1 MIPEI
6 LIEEDI
12 KEWLKEDIPYW
23 DITTNLL
30 PDKKVKAKIFAKQE
44 GIIAGLTVAEKIFTL
59 LGAEWN
65 ANVQEGQKVSKKQV
79 IAEIKGNIKS
89 LLQGERIALNILGRM
104 SGIATTTAQMIEKTR
119 KINPNLKICAT
130 RKTVPG
136 LAKYDKY
143 AVTIG
148 GGDTHRFNLS
158 DMVLLKENHLS
169 LFSSITEAIAK
180 AKETVSFSKKI
191 EVEVKNEEEAI
202 EAAKAGADIIML
214 DNFKPIQAKHVVKK
228 IREINQNILIELSG
242 NIKIDNIEDFELENV
257 NHISSGS
264 LTHSVKNFDLSM
276 LIE

>member
-1 MIPEI
+1 MCIRDSLKADTQGSLEVLEKI
-6 LIEEDI
+6 LAKIEGKEASMEGGFKTLGVRVIKRGIGEVTDLDVKFADEEDA
-12 KEWLKEDIPYW
+12 E
-23 DITTNLL
+23 
-30 PDKKVKAKIFAKQE
+30 IFAFRVFATE
-44 GIIAGLTVAEKIFTL
+44 PA
-59 LGAEWN
+59 
-65 ANVQEGQKVSKKQV
+65 
-79 IAEIKGNIKS
+79 KS
-89 LLQGERIALNILGRM
+89 LSFSLRKKIHFFETIYE
-104 SGIATTTAQMIEKTR
+104 MIEKTR
-119 KINPNLKICAT
+119 KVNPNLKICAT

-143 AVTIG
+143 AVTVG

-169 LFSSITEAIAK
+169 LFSSISEAITK

-228 IREINQNILIELSG
+228 IREINQNVLIELSG
-242 NIKIDNIEDFELENV
+242 NIKIENIEDYELENV

>member
-143 AVTIG
+143 AVT
-148 GGDTHRFNLS
+148 
-158 DMVLLKENHLS
+158 
-169 LFSSITEAIAK
+169 K